1 MIKITKHLEDDNTA
15 MIYFFVVMILMCV
28 ADAILN

>member
-1 MIKITKHLEDDNTA
+1 MKNLDKHLENDNTA
-15 MIYFFVVMILMCV
+15 MIYFFVAIVLMAI